1 MVAFFKSPASQ
12 RFRLAFLAIA
22 LLGFLAASSTPTPL
36 YHLYQEAWQ
45 FSAVTLTLI
54 FAVYALSLLAALL
67 TVGSLSDY
75 LGRRPLIFSA
85 LVLESFAMLLFLQ
98 ADSVSWLIA
107 ARMLQGFATGM
118 ATSVLGAALLDID
131 REQGPLV
138 NSLTPLLG
146 MASGALG
153 TSLLVEFAPWP
164 LRLAYW
170 ILLAL
175 FVAQALLVWRLP
187 ESVSRQPGALASLR
201 PALHVPS
208 QARAAVW
215 RMLPVNVAG
224 WALGGFFLS
233 LAPSLAREAT
243 GVTSN
248 LVGGGLVAALTVT
261 GAVAIYSLRLR
272 PAGQILRLGTAVLP
286 TGMLL
291 ILLAL
296 HRGELGL
303 FFMATVV
310 TGVGFGASFL
320 GALRSI
326 MPLAE
331 AHERAG
337 LMATFYVLSYLAFC
351 VPAMLAGWMV
361 RSFGLVPTGEVYA
374 LGVIG
379 LCGVAAVMS
388 LPVMQAARRA

>member
-1 MVAFFKSPASQ
+1 
-12 RFRLAFLAIA
+12 
-22 LLGFLAASSTPTPL
+22 
-36 YHLYQEAWQ
+36 
-45 FSAVTLTLI
+45 
-54 FAVYALSLLAALL
+54 
-67 TVGSLSDY
+67 
-75 LGRRPLIFSA
+75 
-85 LVLESFAMLLFLQ
+85 
-98 ADSVSWLIA
+98 
-107 ARMLQGFATGM
+107 
-118 ATSVLGAALLDID
+118 
-131 REQGPLV
+131 
-138 NSLTPLLG
+138 
-146 MASGALG
+146 
-153 TSLLVEFAPWP
+153 
-164 LRLAYW
+164 
-170 ILLAL
+170 
-175 FVAQALLVWRLP
+175 
-187 ESVSRQPGALASLR
+187 
-201 PALHVPS
+201 
-208 QARAAVW
+208 
-215 RMLPVNVAG
+215 MLPVNVAG

-233 LAPSLAREAT
+233 LAPSLVREAT

-303 FFMATVV
+303 FFIATVV

-379 LCGVAAVMS
+379 LCGVAAIMS
-388 LPVMQAARRA
+388 LPVMQSARRA